1 MTLIGSSER
10 TEMRSDLPSKVVRP
24 MEMLQTVVSA
34 ARDLESLLGGRD
46 QAVGRMRQLARKLPS
61 IARGIRLTIKSDRN
75 EALSI
80 GTYLERNARL
90 WPDRPALLFE
100 DRRYTHRQFDQES
113 NRWANL
119 LAARG
124 IRKGD
129 AVALFVDNRPE
140 LMFAVGGIVKLGAI
154 AAMINSRQ
162 HGRALEHS
170 LRVSKAKA
178 FVIGEELWAEFSEI
192 RHGLA
197 EVPDREHLLWLADR
211 REGAAP
217 PDATD
222 AAAELARAR
231 TSSPAQLADVRLGD
245 PCFYIY
251 TSGTTGLPKASIMS
265 HFRWIKGA
273 GGFGHAALS
282 LRPDDVLY
290 VALPLYHSNAL
301 TVAWSA
307 CAATGAAFALRRKFS
322 VTSFWDDVRRY
333 RATSFIYIGELC
345 RYLMNQP
352 PSADDRRHAVR
363 KIVGNGLRPDIW
375 RAFKS
380 RFGIDEVYEFYSASE
395 ANTAFVNLLN
405 ADCTIGLCPTP
416 YALVKYDVDRDEA
429 VRSRDG
435 RLIRVGRG
443 EVGLLISEVSARYA
457 FDGYTDP
464 AANEKKLLRD
474 VFNPGDCWFN
484 SGDLLRDL
492 GFRHAQF
499 VDRVGDTFRW
509 KGENVSTNEVAEVI
523 NSFPAIAEST
533 VYGVQLPNTDGRC
546 GMAAIVLRV
555 PLAEV
560 DLPGLVRHLRAELPP
575 YAVPLFLRFQTQLE
589 VTNTFKQVKSE
600 LRRQGFDPTAVPEP
614 LFVLPPG
621 QAAYV
626 PLSPELHQAIT
637 RGDLAF

>member
-1 MTLIGSSER
+1 
-10 TEMRSDLPSKVVRP
+10 MRSDLPSIVVRTL
-24 MEMLQTVVSA
+24 ELLQTAASA
-34 ARDLESLLGGRD
+34 ARDLESLLGGRGE
-46 QAVGRMRQLARKLPS
+46 ALVRIRKLARKLPS
-61 IARGIRLTIKSDRN
+61 IARGVRLTIKSDRT

-80 GTYLERNARL
+80 GTYLERNARV
-90 WPDRPALLFE
+90 WPDRTALLFE
-100 DRRYTHRQFDQES
+100 DRRYTHRQFDQEA

-140 LMFAVGGIVKLGAI
+140 LMFAVAGIVKLGAI

-170 LRVSKAKA
+170 LRVSRAKA
-178 FVIGEELWAEFSEI
+178 FVIGEELWDVFAEI
-192 RHGLA
+192 QHAIDL
-197 EVPDREHLLWLADR
+197 PDRDHLLWLADR
-211 REGAAP
+211 HVSAAP
-217 PDATD
+217 PDVTD
-222 AAAELARAR
+222 AGLELSRAR

-265 HFRWIKGA
+265 HFRWVKAA
-273 GGFGHAALS
+273 GGFGLAALS
-282 LRPDDVLY
+282 LRPEDVMY

-301 TVAWSA
+301 TVAWSS

-322 VTSFWDDVRRY
+322 VTSFWEDVRRY

-352 PSADDRRHAVR
+352 PSADDRRHTVR
-363 KIVGNGLRPDIW
+363 KMIGNGLRPDIW
-375 RAFKS
+375 RPFKA

-395 ANTAFVNLLN
+395 ANTGFVNVLN
-405 ADCTIGLCPTP
+405 ADCTIGICPTP
-416 YALVKYDVDRDEA
+416 YALVKYDIDRDEP
-429 VRSRDG
+429 VRDRDG

-443 EVGLLISEVSARYA
+443 EVGLLLSEVNARYA

-474 VFNPGDCWFN
+474 VFEPGDCWFN

-533 VYGVQLPNTDGRC
+533 VYGVQVPNTDGRC

-555 PLAEV
+555 PLAEL
-560 DLPGLVRHLRAELPP
+560 DLEGLARHLRAELPP
-575 YAVPLFLRFQTQLE
+575 YAVPLFLRFQTELE
-589 VTNTFKQVKSE
+589 ITGTFKQVKSE
-600 LRRQGFDPTAVPEP
+600 LRRQGFDPAAVPEP
-614 LFVLPPG
+614 LFVLPPHHTT
-621 QAAYV
+621 YV
-626 PLSPELHQAIT
+626 PLSPELYQAIT
-637 RGDLAF
+637 RGELAF

>member
-1 MTLIGSSER
+1 MASI
-10 TEMRSDLPSKVVRP
+10 
-24 MEMLQTVVSA
+24 
-34 ARDLESLLGGRD
+34 ARDLEALLGGR
-46 QAVGRMRQLARKLPS
+46 AEALARMRKLARKLPA
-61 IARGIRLTIKSDRN
+61 IARGVRLTIKSDRN

-80 GTYLERNARL
+80 GTYLERNARA
-90 WPDRPALLFE
+90 WPDRTALLFE
-100 DRRYTHRQFDQES
+100 DRRYTHRQFDQEA
-113 NRWANL
+113 NRWAHL

-140 LMFAVGGIVKLGAI
+140 LMFAVAGVVKLGAI

-170 LRVSKAKA
+170 LRVSRAKV
-178 FVIGEELWAEFSEI
+178 FVIGEELWGAFAEIQHALEI
-192 RHGLA
+192 
-197 EVPDREHLLWLADR
+197 PDRDHLLWLVDR

-217 PDATD
+217 PEATD
-222 AAAELARAR
+222 AGHELARAR
-231 TSSPAQLADVRLGD
+231 TSSPPQVADVRLGD

-282 LRPDDVLY
+282 LCPDDVLY

-333 RATSFIYIGELC
+333 HATSFIYIGELC

-375 RAFKS
+375 KAFKA

-416 YALVKYDVDRDEA
+416 YALVKYDVDRDEP
-429 VRSRDG
+429 VRGTDQ
-435 RLIRVGRG
+435 RLIRVSRG
-443 EVGLLISEVSARYA
+443 EVGLLISEVTPRYA

-474 VFNPGDCWFN
+474 VFESGDCWFN

-509 KGENVSTNEVAEVI
+509 KGENVSTNEVAEVL

-533 VYGVQLPNTDGRC
+533 VYGVQMPNTDGRC
-546 GMAAIVLRV
+546 GMAAVVLRV
-555 PLAEV
+555 PLAEL
-560 DLPGLVRHLRAELPP
+560 DLEGLTRHLRAELPP
-575 YAVPLFLRFQTQLE
+575 YALPLFLRFQDQLE
-589 VTNTFKQVKSE
+589 VTGTFKQIKSE
-600 LRRQGFDPTAVPEP
+600 LRRQGFDPAAVAEP
-614 LFVLPPG
+614 LFVLPPDH
-621 QAAYV
+621 ATYV
-626 PLSPELHQAIT
+626 PLSPQLYQAIM
-637 RGDLAF
+637 RGELAF